1 MKSYIKLTVAV
12 IALIAVI
19 FTGANF
25 ILNNAGKGDEGR
37 PYRVEAQRIAVKI
50 ENGDDY
56 SLSDYP
62 TITNVEKLTDGFKS
76 GDSDYL
82 VKDIGGTLYRF
93 DYSYNSDNSTA
104 VRLFNI
110 SFGVVAAFVLVLMA
124 VLFIRI
130 IRPFEKISDYP
141 TELAK
146 GNLTAPLKESK
157 DNYFGRFLWGLD
169 LLREKLESQKSAELE
184 LQKQNKT
191 MVLSLS
197 HDIKTPLG
205 VIELYAKALEKGLY
219 KDEQKKLEVAR
230 NINGKC
236 EEIRGYVDGIVKA
249 SSGDFL
255 NLEVHNGEFYLSA
268 LISQIKAF
276 YTDKLNLL
284 KIDFSIE
291 SFSDCILSG
300 DLERCVEVL
309 QNIIVYCFLER
320 GRLSARAYPQQRLY
334 SQRKRAAAYF
344 RQLLARL
351 KYRKQQRQR
360 LGTLHLPHT
369 DEKNERRYFCR
380 NRRRRHDRHRGF
392 YNRIKIKNPQQVI
405 LAED

>member
-12 IALIAVI
+12 IALLAVI

-25 ILNNAGKGDEGR
+25 ILHNTGKGDEGR

-50 ENGDDY
+50 ENGEDY

-62 TITNVEKLTDGFKS
+62 SITNVEKLTDGFKS

-82 VKDIGGTLYRF
+82 VKDIGGILYRF

-110 SFGVVAAFVLVLMA
+110 SFGVVTAFVLVLMA

-130 IRPFEKISDYP
+130 IRPFKKISDYP

-146 GNLTAPLKESK
+146 GNLTAPLKKSK

-169 LLREKLESQKSAELE
+169 LLREKLENQKSAELE

-219 KDEQKKLEVAR
+219 KDEQKKLEVAQS
-230 NINGKC
+230 INGKC

-255 NLEVHNGEFYLSA
+255 NLEVQNGEFYLSE
-268 LISQIKAF
+268 LISQIKSF

-284 KIDFSIE
+284 KIDFSI
-291 SFSDCILSG
+291 D
-300 DLERCVEVL
+300 
-309 QNIIVYCFLER
+309 

-351 KYRKQQRQR
+351 KYGQQQRQR
-360 LGTLHLPHT
+360 LGALHLPHAV
-369 DEKNERRYFCR
+369 EKNERRYICR
-380 NRRRRHDRHRGF
+380 NRRRRHDRHLGF
-392 YNRIKIKNPQQVI
+392 HNRIDIKNPQQII

>member
-291 SFSDCILSG
+291 SFSDCILF
-300 DLERCVEVL
+300 
-309 QNIIVYCFLER
+309 YCFLER